1 VNTIWTKG
9 SSGTEAVLAL
19 PSITSKLNGRSR
31 RKYIRWGL
39 IAGNFILL
47 LSVAI
52 FVLVNRSAS
61 QTVRSSTFNSAIAT
75 ASTAPTPLDQ
85 LSSAQIALQAAQLT
99 GVAEL
104 TAIRNQADSEIAL
117 TSFVP
122 NDETT
127 LSKPQIV
134 STSLKSKQDIV
145 HYTVKAGDTV
155 DSLAAK
161 FNLTVGSITGSNN
174 LPSTALKPGT
184 IILLPPANGLIYR
197 VKGGDTIA
205 SIISKYG
212 ADREL
217 TILVNDAENGVKPG
231 EYIWIP
237 NVAQPSVAA
246 PRSFSASVVSSS
258 FVPTFGYNGYD
269 FGYCTWFVA
278 SVIAVPSNWG
288 NANTWDD
295 YARRTPGWA
304 VLTTPRAG
312 AIGQTDGGGLGH
324 VAIVTAVSPDGSQ
337 IQYKDM
343 NGIAGWGRVGFSGW
357 VSASHFPHYIV
368 HS

>member
-1 VNTIWTKG
+1 
-9 SSGTEAVLAL
+9 VLSL
-19 PSITSKLNGRSR
+19 PSISSRLNGRSR

-39 IAGNFILL
+39 IGGNFLLL
-47 LSVAI
+47 LSIAI
-52 FVLVNRSAS
+52 FVLANRSAS
-61 QTVRSSTFNSAIAT
+61 QTVRSSTVNSAIAT
-75 ASTAPTPLDQ
+75 TSSASTPLDQ

-99 GVAEL
+99 GIAEL
-104 TAIRNQADSEIAL
+104 TAVRNQADSEFAL
-117 TSFVP
+117 TSFIP
-122 NDETT
+122 NDATT

-134 STSLKSKQDIV
+134 STSLKSKQGIV
-145 HYTVKAGDTV
+145 HYVVKPGDTV
-155 DSLAAK
+155 DSVATK
-161 FNLTVGSITGSNN
+161 FNLTTGSITGSNN

-184 IILLPPANGLIYR
+184 TIVLPPANGLVYQ
-197 VKGGDTIA
+197 VKAGDTIA
-205 SIISKYG
+205 KIISKYG

-217 TILVNDAENGVKPG
+217 TILVNDAENDVKPG

-237 NVAQPSVAA
+237 NVAQPTFAAA
-246 PRSFSASVVSSS
+246 PRSFSS
-258 FVPTFGYNGYD
+258 FGAATSAFTPTFGYNGYD

-304 VLTTPRAG
+304 VLTSPRAG
-312 AIGQTDGGGLGH
+312 AIGQTDAGGLGH

-337 IQYKDM
+337 MQYKDM

-368 HS
+368 QL